1 MKILIYL
8 YYPFYEKHLAG
19 GVQVWLK
26 NLIRNMQSKNKN
38 IKFQIVCPTGT
49 MYEYPKD
56 ISVDHSLVD
65 MEQDFL
71 TPKII
76 YENFSKLK
84 KYEENADLIWMIDRT
99 FPINSKKPKLLSLN
113 TLCYERE
120 LMSIFQSNWDKMVVL
135 TDFVKRQVEDYVN
148 KSELYEI
155 PCYVDPIFLNFEKN
169 TKVLD
174 KYFKYNPKYK
184 YILFVA

>member
-56 ISVDHSLVD
+56 ISWLPH
-65 MEQDFL
+65 
-71 TPKII
+71 I
-76 YENFSKLK
+76 
-84 KYEENADLIWMIDRT
+84 
-99 FPINSKKPKLLSLN
+99 
-113 TLCYERE
+113 
-120 LMSIFQSNWDKMVVL
+120 
-135 TDFVKRQVEDYVN
+135 
-148 KSELYEI
+148 
-155 PCYVDPIFLNFEKN
+155 
-169 TKVLD
+169 
-174 KYFKYNPKYK
+174 
-184 YILFVA
+184 

>member
-26 NLIRNMQSKNKN
+26 NLIRNMQLKNKN

-56 ISVDHSLVD
+56 IFVDHSLVD

-135 TDFVKRQVEDYVN
+135 TDFVKKQVEDYVN
-148 KSELYEI
+148 KSEL
-155 PCYVDPIFLNFEKN
+155 
-169 TKVLD
+169 
-174 KYFKYNPKYK
+174 
-184 YILFVA
+184 